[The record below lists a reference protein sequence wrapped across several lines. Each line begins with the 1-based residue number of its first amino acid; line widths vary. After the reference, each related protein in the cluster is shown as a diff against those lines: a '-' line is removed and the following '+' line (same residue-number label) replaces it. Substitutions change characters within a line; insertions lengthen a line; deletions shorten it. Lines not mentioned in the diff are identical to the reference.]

1 MQSFILDRHTD
12 PNNPTMKVTQDDKIP
27 VYDSLADAQADIAN
41 IEEGQ
46 IGMTEDSGATE
57 KVVDVIQDG
66 NMNAVTSN
74 AVFDATQT
82 VIVGTI
88 TVKSSK
94 ISQVRR
100 NGLLYKNGVG
110 YFSIEFDLS
119 TATSENEILFE
130 IDKSANV
137 PQMFTVATGYISG
150 TSSGV
155 LRVDDNKIVCGAP
168 LPAGIV
174 WGGGCSF
181 VISHS

>member
-74 AVFDATQT
+74 AVFDF
-82 VIVGTI
+82 I
-88 TVKSSK
+88 SS
-94 ISQVRR
+94 
-100 NGLLYKNGVG
+100 L
-110 YFSIEFDLS
+110 
-119 TATSENEILFE
+119 
-130 IDKSANV
+130 
-137 PQMFTVATGYISG
+137 
-150 TSSGV
+150 SGV
-155 LRVDDNKIVCGAP
+155 TQVGDWRLIRLGSSNLYLGFYYHTNITPNISNFSAP
-168 LPAGIV
+168 LPDGYSYVIHYFGQAFQTGNVANVTGAVHTGNQTTTAIKIYFNGNS
-174 WGGGCSF
+174 GGEFYEVRACCLFQKNS
-181 VISHS
+181 

>member
-74 AVFDATQT
+74 AVFDAIKNIHNVNFIPSSTYTEGNIRYVKQ
-82 VIVGTI
+82 GNTI
-88 TVKSSK
+88 TMMGWVYAPSPVSGGRVKLADVPS
-94 ISQVRR
+94 V
-100 NGLLYKNGVG
+100 L
-110 YFSIEFDLS
+110 FSIALLS
-119 TATSENEILFE
+119 SQNTSTGNGIPSVEIENSELSIYMANSGDAGYIRFSGSYITSEN
-130 IDKSANV
+130 
-137 PQMFTVATGYISG
+137 
-150 TSSGV
+150 
-155 LRVDDNKIVCGAP
+155 
-168 LPAGIV
+168 
-174 WGGGCSF
+174 
-181 VISHS
+181 